1 MNERWSMAAMVSG
14 AAVLL
19 AAGLFAYI
27 KTATQLKFVDLTSGS
42 PNRVRPVPTRLEKFI
57 LEVPVG
63 WILVTGIVLLAVGYI
78 GKRGS

>member
-1 MNERWSMAAMVSG
+1 MDHRWSMATMVFG

-42 PNRVRPVPTRLEKFI
+42 PKLVRPVPTLLEEFF
-57 LEVPVG
+57 LRVPVG
-63 WILVTGIVLLAVGYI
+63 SLLIIGVVLLAVGYI
-78 GKRGS
+78 GKRAP